1 MRGDKLV
8 TWCDFK
14 KQSIIKE
21 ENVKD
26 FSKEDS
32 TLIIKLLVPKSN
44 ARCKVNLA
52 IRISSILLA
61 LRNNYQ
67 LTFIYL
73 FHAFFFPP
81 MLSHKKIQ
89 QGWDHILF
97 FTYIFLRIFPH
108 ISKTF

>member
-1 MRGDKLV
+1 M

-26 FSKEDS
+26 FPKEDS
-32 TLIIKLLVPKSN
+32 TLIIKLLAPKSN

-61 LRNNYQ
+61 PRNNYQ

-73 FHAFFFPP
+73 FHAFFSSHAFTQEDSTGLGPYTLLYLHFPA
-81 MLSHKKIQ
+81 
-89 QGWDHILF
+89 D
-97 FTYIFLRIFPH
+97 
-108 ISKTF
+108 ISPYQ